1 MSKILH
7 ITSGDIAGD
16 SLVRSGVPG
25 DVFVW
30 HDILYDGPRA
40 SGWPEP
46 TTYDVRA
53 RFLVDTTAG
62 GLTMDQ
68 VVHTLAGQYQKLAR
82 AGAYDRVVLWFDACL
97 FDQSMLT
104 HILTCLRERG
114 IDNADLLCV
123 DAFPGIDPY
132 NGLGQLKPSQLAGLY
147 GRQNPVT
154 DAQFAFAKVVEAAFA
169 HQDQERF
176 SALSLLADAPLP
188 WIPAAVK
195 RWLAEQPDS
204 VTGLGQLEQLALDAL
219 RKGCETPWEIFAAV
233 AEADTAPQFW
243 GDITLWAKLNA
254 LADRTPPLV
263 RIQGPAQRLP
273 QWESN
278 FDLKQFKISREMKN
292 G

>member
-1 MSKILH
+1 MRKILH
-7 ITSGDIAGD
+7 ITSGDIAGE

-25 DVFVW
+25 EVFVW

-40 SGWPEP
+40 SGWPEE
-46 TTYDVRA
+46 TSYDARA

-68 VVHTLAGQYQKLAR
+68 VMHTLAGQYQKLAQ
-82 AGAYDRVVLWFDACL
+82 ADAYDRVVLWFDACL

-104 HILTCLRERG
+104 HILTCLFERG

-132 NGLGQLKPSQLAGLY
+132 HGLGQLKPSQLAGLY
-147 GRQNPVT
+147 GRQTPVT
-154 DAQFAFAKVVEAAFA
+154 DAQFAFAKVVDASFA
-169 HQDQERF
+169 YQDQDKFGE
-176 SALSLLADAPLP
+176 LSQLADAPLP

-204 VTGLGQLEQLALDAL
+204 VTGLGRLEQLALDAL
-219 RKGCETPWEIFAAV
+219 GKGCETPWEIFAAV
-233 AEADTAPQFW
+233 SEADTPPQYW

-254 LADRTPPLV
+254 LADRTPALV

-278 FDLKQFKISREMKN
+278 VDLKQFKLTLPN
-292 G
+292 

>member
-1 MSKILH
+1 MSQMLH

-16 SLVRSGVPG
+16 SLVRSNVPG

-40 SGWPEP
+40 PGWPEEKS
-46 TTYDVRA
+46 YDARA

-68 VVHTLAGQYQKLAR
+68 VMHTLAGQYQKLAQ

-97 FDQSMLT
+97 FDQSMLA
-104 HILTCLRERG
+104 HILTCLHERG

-132 NGLGQLKPSQLAGLY
+132 HGLGQLKPAQLAGLY

-154 DAQFAFAKVVEAAFA
+154 GAQFAFAKVVDAAFA
-169 HQDQERF
+169 HQDHDKFGE
-176 SALSLLADAPLP
+176 LSQLADAPLP
-188 WIPAAVK
+188 WIPAAVE
-195 RWLAEQPDS
+195 RWLAEQPDP
-204 VTGLGQLEQLALDAL
+204 VTGLGRLERLALDAL
-219 RKGCETPWEIFAAV
+219 DKGCETPWEIFAAV
-233 AEADTAPQFW
+233 AEADTPPQYW
-243 GDITLWAKLNA
+243 GDTTLWAKLNA
-254 LADRTPPLV
+254 LADRTPALV

-273 QWESN
+273 QWESDL
-278 FDLKQFKISREMKN
+278 DLKQFSLTLPK
-292 G
+292 

>member
-1 MSKILH
+1 
-7 ITSGDIAGD
+7 
-16 SLVRSGVPG
+16 
-25 DVFVW
+25 
-30 HDILYDGPRA
+30 
-40 SGWPEP
+40 
-46 TTYDVRA
+46 
-53 RFLVDTTAG
+53 
-62 GLTMDQ
+62 
-68 VVHTLAGQYQKLAR
+68 
-82 AGAYDRVVLWFDACL
+82 
-97 FDQSMLT
+97 
-104 HILTCLRERG
+104 
-114 IDNADLLCV
+114 
-123 DAFPGIDPY
+123 
-132 NGLGQLKPSQLAGLY
+132 
-147 GRQNPVT
+147 
-154 DAQFAFAKVVEAAFA
+154 
-169 HQDQERF
+169 
-176 SALSLLADAPLP
+176 LSLLADAPLP